1 MANLYTLENGTIQI
15 DADGN
20 PITDIITPI
29 VITRDDLT
37 LYPHIITPE
46 EEMRPD
52 LILWSIYGQ
61 KGYVD
66 EIFTL
71 NNIVDPLSIRQGDI
85 IWFVDENDISKLRVS
100 QNNNAQTNIQIINS
114 LVDPNAEQKI
124 DYNRD
129 TGDNLLPTIK
139 PTNMKQISVNTDN
152 NTISVINKFK

>member
-1 MANLYTLENGTIQI
+1 MANLYTLENATVQI
-15 DADGN
+15 DSDGN
-20 PITDIITPI
+20 PITNIITPI

-37 LYPHIITPE
+37 LYPHIVTPE

-61 KGYVD
+61 KGYID

-71 NNIVDPLSIRQGDI
+71 NNIVDSLSIKQGDI
-85 IWFVDENDISKLRVS
+85 IWFVDENDIPKLQVS
-100 QNNNAQTNIQIINS
+100 QSTQTKEQIINS

-139 PTNMKQISVNTDN
+139 ATNLKQINVNSNN

>member
-1 MANLYTLENGTIQI
+1 MANLYTLENGKIQI
-15 DADGN
+15 DSDGN

-85 IWFVDENDISKLRVS
+85 IWFVDENDIPKLQVS
-100 QNNNAQTNIQIINS
+100 QSNQTNEEIINN

-139 PTNMKQISVNTDN
+139 PTNLNQITVNTNN